1 MAEEHH
7 ILLVEDDAASREAIA
22 LALQLQGYQ
31 VATAANGRE
40 ALDRL
45 RDDCRPCLILLDLMM
60 PVLDGWQFRAR
71 QQRDP
76 ALASIPVIVVSADG
90 SVRQKAASLGAAD
103 YLETPVEVDKLL
115 AVVERHC

>member
-1 MAEEHH
+1 MPSGKL
-7 ILLVEDDAASREAIA
+7 ILVVEDRAPTADALRVLLEVE
-22 LALQLQGYQ
+22 GYR
-31 VATAANGRE
+31 VACAANGRQ
-40 ALDRL
+40 ALDYL
-45 RDDCRPCLILLDLMM
+45 DAGHRPFVILLDLNM
-60 PVLDGWQFRAR
+60 PVMDGR
-71 QQRDP
+71 QLRSEMGRDP